1 MRRPWLTILVLSFCR
16 MAYGQDL
23 AVDAGCTRDAAFY
36 ESKYRLAEDVE
47 LTGGFAFLRS
57 IRLIADPGP
66 ELRKGAV
73 FRIQPLLDMKNRLQM
88 ALSTTAT
95 EGFHFSVVRVILE
108 RCSPS
113 EGDSGELHA
122 VLQVFDSN
130 PAGALFRRFESRDL
144 ESSDAATAAQTE
156 RPRSWIRFQPRV
168 GFNASDRFMV
178 GGLATV
184 AIPGGPVQSL
194 SADGAVSSES
204 NFLNV
209 NLSGE
214 RDFETGLLQSATW
227 RFGYQYSTRPSETT
241 SLRDGIGYGQL
252 SLITQPLGATSSVLR
267 FAVEAAGG
275 NAQSDLSQSDLPA
288 NTLASSAN
296 YTLKTAFGITGRSGR
311 HSFTASYGLQLG
323 HTTAGRAI
331 DYHKHIIDTAVSTY
345 ALVGDHRLIEYDTRF
360 TAGFLQAPGMAPA
373 TQRFFGGNRETSFF
387 SSPEDSYD
395 WKIRSNPFLR
405 GIPANEFNRVE
416 AGPITGG
423 DQFLTWNNTLTL
435 PFPFLNY
442 PLLPN
447 EVTSSQAFKDAL
459 DTQRSANRSALIV
472 SYTAD
477 DPASKAAAEH
487 LPAVGALLDKA
498 RALMNQLAGASGP
511 AQAEAKS
518 CGSNIGQKRG
528 VVDEAAEAMAVVVD
542 ESDPDSVIPSVRE
555 CLKKVQALQ
564 ADPGFDPLFQGLEAE
579 SKAIRDQLATIDAG
593 KVEKLVNRDI
603 ALADRVMN
611 VFFKE
616 ASIVSLQPI
625 VVFDIAQMSGPASAV
640 DPRTIRYAV
649 GGGVRLQMLR
659 AVNFSVGYA
668 ANPQRLPGESPGAFF
683 FGMTFLDLFR

>member
-1 MRRPWLTILVLSFCR
+1 MSRRWLTILFLLCCR
-16 MAYGQDL
+16 VGFGQDL
-23 AVDAGCTRDAAFY
+23 AVDASCTRDAVFY
-36 ESKYRLAEDVE
+36 EGKYRLAEDVE
-47 LTGGFAFLRS
+47 LTSGFAFLRS

-73 FRIQPLLDMKNRLQM
+73 FHIQPLLDMKDRLQL
-88 ALSTTAT
+88 ALSKSAT
-95 EGFHFSVVRVILE
+95 ERFHVSVVRVILE
-108 RCSPS
+108 RCSPA

-130 PAGALFRRFESRDL
+130 PATALFRRFESRDL

-156 RPRSWIRFQPRV
+156 RPRSSVKFQPRF

-178 GGLATV
+178 GGLVTA
-184 AIPGGPVQSL
+184 AIPLGPLQSL
-194 SADGAVSSES
+194 STDGVVSSES
-204 NFLNV
+204 NRLNV
-209 NLSGE
+209 DLSGE
-214 RDFETGLLQSATW
+214 RSFETGLLQSATW
-227 RFGYQYSTRPSETT
+227 HFGYQYSTRPSETT
-241 SLRDGIGYGQL
+241 SLRDGTGYGHL
-252 SLITQPLGATSSVLR
+252 SLITQPLGTTSSVLR

-296 YTLKTAFGITGRSGR
+296 YTFKTAFGITGREGR
-311 HSFTASYGLQLG
+311 NSYTVSYGLQLG
-323 HTTAGRAI
+323 HTTPGRAI
-331 DYHKHIIDTAVSTY
+331 DYHKHIIDAAFSTY
-345 ALVGDHRLIEYDTRF
+345 ALVGDHKLIEYDTRF
-360 TAGFLQAPGMAPA
+360 TAGFLQTPGMAPA
-373 TQRFFGGNRETSFF
+373 TERFFGGNRETSFF
-387 SSPEDSYD
+387 SNPEDSYD

-405 GIPANEFNRVE
+405 GIPANQFNRVE

-423 DQFLTWNNTLTL
+423 EQFLAWNNTLTL
-435 PFPFLNY
+435 PFPFVNY
-442 PLLPN
+442 PLLPDD
-447 EVTSSQAFKDAL
+447 VTSSQAFQDAL
-459 DTQRSANRSALIV
+459 STQRSANKSALIV

-487 LPAVGALLDKA
+487 IPAVGALLDQA
-498 RALMNQLAGASGP
+498 RALMNQIAGASGP
-511 AQAEAKS
+511 AQAEARS
-518 CGSNIGQKRG
+518 CASNIGLKRG

-564 ADPGFDPLFQGLEAE
+564 ADPTFDPLFEGLDAE
-579 SKAIRDQLATIDAG
+579 SKAVIDQLGNVDTDEI
-593 KVEKLVNRDI
+593 EKLVDRDMG
-603 ALADRVMN
+603 LADRVMN

-625 VVFDIAQMSGPASAV
+625 VVFDIARMSGPASAV
-640 DPRTIRYAV
+640 DPRTVRYSV

-668 ANPQRLPGESPGAFF
+668 ANPQRVPGESPGAFF
-683 FGMTFLDLFR
+683 FGLTFLDLFR